1 MKLRYF
7 DAPDLIELPKTS
19 WRFINAVS
27 DFATHI
33 NPLRKTKNYK
43 ENLFSKTI
51 DGNPLMNRA
60 YALVESIV

>member
-7 DAPDLIELPKTS
+7 DALDLIDLPKTS

-33 NPLRKTKNYK
+33 KPLRKTEKYK
-43 ENLFSKTI
+43 KNLFSKTI
-51 DGNPLMNRA
+51 DGNPLIDKA
-60 YALVESIV
+60 YELVESIV